1 MTSPDEPSEKS
12 GAAPA
17 DAAAAHEAGT
27 GSATGLRLASAVMIV
42 TELRRSITF
51 YEELLGWQV
60 TVSDDE
66 VALLVGPDG
75 FQLYLRSKGAG
86 TQHPLGFVGIQY
98 LSWTATDEADL
109 SRCEEVL
116 RRESPH
122 VSRTAGDGFTLLEG
136 RGPDHVPVLVTY
148 PGPDQVPRHEILQRI
163 YSW

>member
-1 MTSPDEPSEKS
+1 MSPEESSAGAGAEPK
-12 GAAPA
+12 
-17 DAAAAHEAGT
+17 DAAVSHDAGT
-27 GSATGLRLASAVMIV
+27 GSMTGLRFASAVMIV

-66 VALLVGPDG
+66 VALLVGPEG
-75 FQLYLRSKGAG
+75 FQLYLRSKGPG

-109 SRCEEVL
+109 RRCEDVL
-116 RRESPH
+116 RRQSSR
-122 VSRTAGDGFTLLEG
+122 VSRTTGDGLTLLEG